1 MALGAE
7 AVALFGIADSPRAG
21 ARSAVERLHRLGVR
35 TLLLTG
41 DVQASADHIAAEV
54 GIDETI
60 AEARPE
66 DKLAVIEQLRAQ
78 GLRVGMIGDGVN
90 DAPALAAADVGFAV
104 GTGTQV
110 AMEAAQLTIAG
121 GDIARVAETIG
132 LSRRT
137 MKIIHQNL
145 FWAFGYNTLA
155 IPIAASGRLSPMLA
169 SAAMAMSSVSV
180 VSNSLRLNRGDL

>member
-7 AVALFGIADSPRAG
+7 AVGLFGIADSPRAG

-132 LSRRT
+132 LCRRT